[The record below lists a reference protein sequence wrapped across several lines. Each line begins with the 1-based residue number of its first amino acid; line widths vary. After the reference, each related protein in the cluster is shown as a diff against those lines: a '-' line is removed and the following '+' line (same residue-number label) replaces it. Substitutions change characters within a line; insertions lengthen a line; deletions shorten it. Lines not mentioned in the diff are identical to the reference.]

1 MLLKGFLA
9 IFTRKFVPKIDRKLP
24 EKQVKKVKRTSLK
37 LFPSTPKLQINQPVK
52 RSTHSASPGIDYK
65 HISLSIGLANQRI
78 NRTAWS
84 GFGRL
89 GCLLGYVGRVLGLL
103 GGLLAPLEASRR
115 PLGTLLARLGA
126 SWWPLGCHLVLFG
139 DSWRPLG
146 SS

>member
-1 MLLKGFLA
+1 MRGAWLDSFEFKEFEEDFEIRPDTLRRFGWRR
-9 IFTRKFVPKIDRKLP
+9 I
-24 EKQVKKVKRTSLK
+24 
-37 LFPSTPKLQINQPVK
+37 K
-52 RSTHSASPGIDYK
+52 RSTHSASPRLYYK

-103 GGLLAPLEASRR
+103 GGLLAPLEASRQ

-126 SWWPLGCHLVLFG
+126 SWWPLGGHLVLFG